1 MYQVYHNNLSIWSY
15 YLHKYGKLGDLILE
29 ERSLTSLKQ
38 SLVKLRRLIGSTTII
53 QVLYGVT
60 ELM

>member
-1 MYQVYHNNLSIWSY
+1 MYQFNHINLSICSY
-15 YLHKYGKLGDLILE
+15 YLHKYGQLGDLILE

-38 SLVKLRRLIGSTTII
+38 SLVKLRRLIAATTII

-60 ELM
+60 ELT